1 MILTDR
7 SRIEADWM
15 CPRKRYWLTEHDG
28 GGIVP
33 ATDAA
38 PLAFGKAV
46 HTGIEAG
53 IRGLIAT
60 NLDQYRSAMVAC
72 PEWGSLSQD
81 QQDTATSIVT
91 GFFITVWPGWMQQYE
106 PMAVEQELEWEH
118 DGVLFMMRPDLLLKD
133 KKSGDIWYPDFKTF
147 TNSLDH
153 RKYTWSLQQ
162 QLTMLACEQALGVPL
177 TGAWIQGLGKG
188 SGRKGVL
195 YHPLVYGYRHPGVP
209 GVSDPTFGTKRRS
222 GFERFNTKTYPHGGI
237 ECWIQ
242 QLHKREPEMVAK
254 IFPRSQPLFLNRHLM
269 DQVLPHII
277 GREQEI
283 HHIKHFDQADNPNWL
298 EHAGQHFPMHITN
311 CETGWGKCAYFEA
324 CHVPLITKDPV
335 GSGSYQPRTPHHEV
349 ERKVYH
355 DSMD

>member
-15 CPRKRYWLTEHDG
+15 CPRKRYWLTEYDG

-33 ATDAA
+33 ATDAP
-38 PLAFGKAV
+38 PLAFGKVV

-53 IRGLIAT
+53 IRYDGDDSLTIMET
-60 NLDQYRSAMVAC
+60 CSEWDTLSA
-72 PEWGSLSQD
+72 D
-81 QQDTATSIVT
+81 QQDTAVAIVI
-91 GFFITVWPGWMQQYE
+91 GFFVTVWPEWMRQYE
-106 PMAVEQELEWEH
+106 PMAVELELEWEQ

-133 KKSGDIWYPDFKTF
+133 KETGDIWYPDFKTF
-147 TNSLDH
+147 TSSLDH

-209 GVSDPTFGTKRRS
+209 GVSEPTFGIKRRS

-237 ECWIQ
+237 KGWIQ

-254 IFPRSQPLFLNRHLM
+254 IFPRSHPLFLNRHLM

-277 GREQEI
+277 GREREI
-283 HHIKHFDQADNPNWL
+283 HHIKKEDIDNPREL
-298 EHAGQHFPMHITN
+298 FPMHITN
-311 CETGWGKCAYFEA
+311 CETGWGKCAYFDA
-324 CHVPLITKDPV
+324 CHVPIITKDPV
-335 GSGSYQPRTPHHEV
+335 GSGSYQLRTPHHAA
-349 ERKVYH
+349 ERKVWDVPH
-355 DSMD
+355 D